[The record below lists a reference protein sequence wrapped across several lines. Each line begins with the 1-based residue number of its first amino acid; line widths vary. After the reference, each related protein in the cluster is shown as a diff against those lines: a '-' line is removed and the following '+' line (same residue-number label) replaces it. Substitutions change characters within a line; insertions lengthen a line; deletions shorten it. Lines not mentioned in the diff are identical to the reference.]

1 MINLLPPKE
10 KQILLKEKQFREIL
24 ILETVI
30 LIALSF
36 LGLILFLIKTDL
48 KNKILL
54 QETILTQKEQE
65 FKIAKID
72 NLEKEIKSFNQTL
85 FKLNSFFQS
94 HFYLTDILKDL
105 ANLKP
110 SEIYFTSISFNQKEK
125 ELSISGFSPDRTTLT
140 EFKKNLAKKE
150 NFKEIYFPPSNWIK
164 PKDIEFFVSF
174 KLEIE

>member
-48 KNKILL
+48 KNKISL

-72 NLEKEIKSFNQTL
+72 NLEKEIKSFNQIL